1 MTTLEIKDLGVHIGE
16 REILR
21 NLNLTVP
28 SGAFAALLGPSGCG
42 KTTLLRTIAGLVRPS
57 SGAIRFGKQLVS
69 VSSLVL
75 PPHKRNI
82 GYLPQEGGLFPHLD
96 VAQNVGFA
104 LSKDLKSEQRDST
117 IDEMLELVGL
127 SGFNYRKP
135 HQLSGGQQTRV
146 ALARALATRPAIVL
160 LDEPFSNLDYA
171 LRAEV
176 SGEVV
181 SLLKKTKTTSLM
193 VTHDREDALVSADLI
208 ALMREGQVMQSG
220 SPESV
225 YMNPISAQVAES
237 TGDILELPAI
247 RIGQRQFISALHP
260 RAKQPIG
267 KKRIG
272 KNLNGESENG
282 YLLVRPE
289 EIRVIEAKRGAK
301 GLTRAT
307 ISQIHYYGHD
317 AVIELGVAGLAQVLK
332 VRVTGPL
339 KFEVGTSVFLEHV
352 GPIRWVSKIPTGE

>member
-1 MTTLEIKDLGVHIGE
+1 MTTLEIKDLGVHLGD
-16 REILR
+16 REILK
-21 NLNLTVP
+21 NLNLSVP

-82 GYLPQEGGLFPHLD
+82 GYLPQEGGLFPHLN
-96 VAQNVGFA
+96 VSENVGFA
-104 LSKDLKSEQRDST
+104 LAKNLKKSERNSI

-127 SGFNYRKP
+127 VGFNNRKP

-146 ALARALATRPAIVL
+146 ALARALATKPAIVL

-208 ALMREGQVMQSG
+208 ALMRDGEVVQAG

-225 YMNPISAQVAES
+225 YMNPISAQIAES

-247 RIGQRQFISALHP
+247 RVARRHFISALHP
-260 RAKQPIG
+260 LAKKPVG
-267 KKRIG
+267 K
-272 KNLNGESENG
+272 SENG
-282 YLLVRPE
+282 FLLVRPE
-289 EIRVIEAKRGAK
+289 EIRVVKEKRGK
-301 GLTRAT
+301 GKRFTTAIIT
-307 ISQIHYYGHD
+307 QIHYYGHD
-317 AVIELGVAGLAQVLK
+317 AVLELGLTGLSKELK
-332 VRVTGPL
+332 VRVSGPL
-339 KFEVGTSVFLEHV
+339 EFEVGKSVYLEHV
-352 GPIRWVSKIPTGE
+352 GPIRWVSQNPTGE

>member
-1 MTTLEIKDLGVHIGE
+1 MTTLEIKDLGVHLGD
-16 REILR
+16 REILK
-21 NLNLTVP
+21 NLNLSVP

-82 GYLPQEGGLFPHLD
+82 GYLPQEGGLFPHLN
-96 VAQNVGFA
+96 VSENVGFA
-104 LSKDLKSEQRDST
+104 LAKNLKKSERNSI

-127 SGFNYRKP
+127 VGFNNRKP

-146 ALARALATRPAIVL
+146 ALARALATKPAIVL

-208 ALMREGQVMQSG
+208 ALMRDGEVVQAG

-225 YMNPISAQVAES
+225 YMNPISAQIAES

-247 RIGQRQFISALHP
+247 RVARRHFISALHP
-260 RAKQPIG
+260 LAKKPVG
-267 KKRIG
+267 K
-272 KNLNGESENG
+272 SENG
-282 YLLVRPE
+282 FLLVRPE
-289 EIRVIEAKRGAK
+289 EIRVVKEKRGK
-301 GLTRAT
+301 GKRFTTAT
-307 ISQIHYYGHD
+307 ITQIHYYGHD
-317 AVIELGVAGLAQVLK
+317 AVLELGLTGLSKELK
-332 VRVTGPL
+332 VRVSGPL
-339 KFEVGTSVFLEHV
+339 EFEVGKSVYLEHV
-352 GPIRWVSKIPTGE
+352 GPIRWVSQNPTGE

>member
-1 MTTLEIKDLGVHIGE
+1 MTTLEIKDLGVRLGN
-16 REILR
+16 REVLR
-21 NLNLTVP
+21 NLTLTIP
-28 SGAFAALLGPSGCG
+28 SGSFTALLGPSGCG

-82 GYLPQEGGLFPHLD
+82 GYLPQEGGLFPHLT
-96 VAQNVGFA
+96 VGENVGFA
-104 LSKDLKSEQRDST
+104 LSKDMKTADRRST

-127 SGFNYRKP
+127 TGFGERKP

-160 LDEPFSNLDYA
+160 LDEPFSNLDHA

-208 ALMREGQVMQSG
+208 ALMREGRVVQSG
-220 SPESV
+220 TPESV
-225 YMNPISAQVAES
+225 YMAPISADIAES
-237 TGDILELPAI
+237 TGDILELPAL
-247 RIGQRQFISALHP
+247 RLSRKF
-260 RAKQPIG
+260 
-267 KKRIG
+267 KKREKLISP
-272 KNLNGESENG
+272 LH
-282 YLLVRPE
+282 LLSGRPPSGAEAGSILIRPE
-289 EIRVIEAKRGAK
+289 EIQVHEKKPNLPKAKI
-301 GLTRAT
+301 T
-307 ISQIHYYGHD
+307 QIHYYGHD
-317 AVIELGVAGLAQVLK
+317 AVLELELPGLDKELK

-339 KFEVGTSVFLEHV
+339 KFAVGKTVALEHV
-352 GPIRWVSKIPTGE
+352 GPIRWVSKKATGE